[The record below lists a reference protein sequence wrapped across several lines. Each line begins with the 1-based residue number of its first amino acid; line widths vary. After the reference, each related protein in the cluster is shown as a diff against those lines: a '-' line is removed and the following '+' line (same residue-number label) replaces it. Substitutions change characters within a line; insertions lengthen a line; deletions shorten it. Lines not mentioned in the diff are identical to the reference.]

1 MVERISTCYVPTSNG
16 YDVLGVGRLIGKIGA
31 RRKLHGEAMAVMFTR
46 LLGNRLVIFVWMIW
60 KIEEGKGCRMKERE
74 DKELSIAASS
84 C

>member
-1 MVERISTCYVPTSNG
+1 
-16 YDVLGVGRLIGKIGA
+16 
-31 RRKLHGEAMAVMFTR
+31 MAVIFTR